1 MIPIEAF
8 EARSMSG
15 RIVPIV
21 PGGDNIKLMFHN
33 RKEYVDKA
41 LHFRL
46 HEMDGQVT
54 TVHGNF

>member
-15 RIVPIV
+15 RVVPIV
-21 PGGDNIKLMFHN
+21 PGGHSIKLTFHN

-46 HEMDGQVT
+46 HEMDGQV
-54 TVHGNF
+54 